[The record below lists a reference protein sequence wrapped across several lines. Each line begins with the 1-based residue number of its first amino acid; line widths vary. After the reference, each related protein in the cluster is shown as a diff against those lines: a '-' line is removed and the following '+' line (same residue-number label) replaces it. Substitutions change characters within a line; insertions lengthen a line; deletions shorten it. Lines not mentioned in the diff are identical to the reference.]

1 MLFTECQK
9 KNFVQNCTRLKFRIL
24 VAIIMNFG
32 QKLRFFDISLKS
44 CLVSQFW
51 SKLAEIWT
59 RLSLNNLEE
68 NQEAF
73 LKTLIYSGF
82 MLIFH
87 KKMGNFANF
96 RTKNSI
102 IYNNI

>member
-1 MLFTECQK
+1 MSK
-9 KNFVQNCTRLKFRIL
+9 KNFVQNCTR
-24 VAIIMNFG
+24 IMNFG

-96 RTKNSI
+96 RAKNSTKSAFI
-102 IYNNI
+102 RCKHCYY